1 MTKVFILKFGID
13 MELNKLTI
21 LVNRYKRAVEMNEDG
36 SGDDREEKAKNE
48 LILYL
53 ENNPKGIIITH
64 TTKYKFTSEDLE
76 DYYWLLEELLDN
88 DGELSIEE
96 IFAEDYQKNGESWF
110 YEENGIELE
119 NKLTITDLNGN
130 EL

>member
-1 MTKVFILKFGID
+1 

-21 LVNRYKRAVEMNEDG
+21 LVNRYKRAIEMNEDG
-36 SGDDREEKAKNE
+36 SGNDREKKAKNE

-53 ENNPKGIIITH
+53 KNNPKGIIITH

-76 DYYWLLEELLDN
+76 DYYWLLEELLNN
-88 DGELSIEE
+88 DEELSIEE